1 MISKYKGD
9 YGEKLAARELIKK
22 GYAIREKNYHTRIG
36 EIDIIAEK
44 DNTVVFVEVKLRKD
58 TKYGLP
64 CEAVDLRKQKK
75 IIETAKDYIQ
85 KNDLYNKNFRFDVI
99 EILIQEKIFMRQT
112 ENAFGE

>member
-1 MISKYKGD
+1 M
-9 YGEKLAARELIKK
+9 
-22 GYAIREKNYHTRIG
+22 G

>member
-9 YGEKLAARELIKK
+9 YGEKLSARELIKK
-22 GYAIREKNYHTRIG
+22 GYIIKERNYHSRYG

-44 DNTVVFVEVKLRKD
+44 EDTVVFVEVKLRTD

-75 IIETAKDYIQ
+75 ITATAKYYIQ
-85 KNDLYNKNFRFDVI
+85 KNNLDNKNFRFDVI
-99 EILIQEKIFMRQT
+99 EIIMKDKVFMRHI